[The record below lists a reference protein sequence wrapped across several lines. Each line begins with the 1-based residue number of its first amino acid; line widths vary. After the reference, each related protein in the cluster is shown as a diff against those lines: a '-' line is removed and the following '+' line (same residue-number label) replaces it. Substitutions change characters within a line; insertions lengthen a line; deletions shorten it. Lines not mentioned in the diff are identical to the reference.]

1 MKEKIILHV
10 DVNNAFLSWTAVDLL
25 KKGYKKDI
33 RNIYAIVGGD
43 ENQRR
48 GIVLAKSNPCKKNNV
63 ITGET
68 IGSARKKC
76 PYLEVYSP
84 NFEIYKNYSNL
95 MYKYLQTYTNKI
107 ERYSIDE
114 CFIDYTL
121 IQSKFGPPIEIAY
134 KIKEDI
140 KKMYGFT
147 VNVGIGNNKLCAKM
161 ASDFQKPDK
170 VHTLFSN
177 EIPTKMW
184 PLAVEDLFMIG
195 KKTSQKLKEQN
206 INTIYALAHTSE
218 EYLIKKFG
226 KFGILMWQYANGI
239 DNSEVEYIK
248 RNPKSISVSTV
259 LPYNY
264 GDINSINNIIYKLSE
279 EVTLKLK
286 NKNMY
291 ALSVSI
297 WIKYPNF
304 TKTSKQIKIDNYV
317 NSTKEIYNYAKELFI
332 KTWNEEKIRAICV
345 GVSNLSYDKNIQ
357 LSIFLPNK
365 EEKEEKLKNAINK
378 INKKYGK
385 NTIIYGKKRS

>member
-1 MKEKIILHV
+1 MKEKIIIHV
-10 DVNNAFLSWTAVDLL
+10 DVNNAFLSWTSVYLL
-25 KKGYKKDI
+25 QNGYKKDI
-33 RNIYAIVGGD
+33 RNIYAIIGGD
-43 ENQRR
+43 ETQRR

-68 IGSARKKC
+68 IKSARKKC
-76 PYLEVYSP
+76 PYLEIYSP
-84 NFEIYKNYSNL
+84 NYELYKTYSNL

-114 CFIDYTL
+114 CFLDYTAS
-121 IQSKFGPPIEIAY
+121 QKQFGPPIKIAH

-140 KKMYGFT
+140 KNMYGFT

-170 VHTLFSN
+170 VHTLFTN
-177 EIPTKMW
+177 EIPIKMW
-184 PLAVEDLFMIG
+184 PLPVEDLFMIG

-206 INTIYALAHTSE
+206 ITTIYTLAHTSE

-239 DNSEVEYIK
+239 DNSEVEYTTK
-248 RNPKSISVSTV
+248 NPKSISASTV

-264 GDINSINNIIYKLSE
+264 TDINSINNVIYKLAE
-279 EVTLKLK
+279 EVTTKLK

-291 ALSVSI
+291 ASNISI

-304 TKTSKQIKIDNYV
+304 TKISKQIKLNNYV
-317 NSTKEIYNYAKELFI
+317 NTPLEIYNYAKELFI
-332 KTWNEEKIRAICV
+332 KTWNEEPIRAICV
-345 GVSNLSYDKNIQ
+345 GVNNLSYDKNIQ
-357 LSIFLPNK
+357 LSLFISN
-365 EEKEEKLKNAINK
+365 EENEKNEKLKKTINN

-385 NTIIYGKKRS
+385 NTITYAKK